1 MVDARLT
8 TGGPASNMGALA
20 HFAVKRIRAAI
31 SLSRGDGYDG
41 MPDLFNGMN

>member
-1 MVDARLT
+1 MVDARLAM
-8 TGGPASNMGALA
+8 GVPASNMGAPVYM
-20 HFAVKRIRAAI
+20 AVKRIRAAI